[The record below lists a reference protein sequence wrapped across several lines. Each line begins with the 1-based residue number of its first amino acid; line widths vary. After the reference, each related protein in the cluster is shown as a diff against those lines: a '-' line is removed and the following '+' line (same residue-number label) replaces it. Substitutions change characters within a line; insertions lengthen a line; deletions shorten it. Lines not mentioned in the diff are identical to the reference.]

1 MWFSGPVTA
10 FPLSYIA
17 GSSPIRI
24 SRLCRLSALPFVIGV
39 MGLAAYFFRL
49 PGQVA
54 GVLSTSILI
63 GGVVFGTYSS
73 IYIANTVLVRLK
85 VSQITI
91 LKEED
96 KNMMFDSFFHF
107 KHNLNC

>member
-1 MWFSGPVTA
+1 MIYKFIIGSLMWFSGPVTA

-63 GGVVFGTYSS
+63 GGVVFGTYPLGLELIVEST
-73 IYIANTVLVRLK
+73 YPVDETVGAAMIEL
-85 VSQITI
+85 SG
-91 LKEED
+91 KE
-96 KNMMFDSFFHF
+96 K
-107 KHNLNC
+107 L